1 MRELHVQPCSAA
13 LVPAR
18 STWSVPPRLPP
29 RCGRGALLMS
39 YTSFCCR
46 LMLGCV
52 RRPGVEPG
60 VSRVSGERRDRLAR
74 GGWSTRQVPPL
85 VPPVCRTGALLVSYA
100 SMGTMVSGTDQSRTD
115 HLRGFRPAL
124 FQLSYSPRCPVPQAN
139 VRQERAGG
147 GSRTRSSWVEAR
159 CAATSTSPAGQS
171 NWSGWPDSNRHRRV
185 GNAQL
190 WPLSYTHMDAE
201 TGFAPVRDC
210 RPTALQAAAFGYS
223 ATRRWLRR
231 RVSNPRSTG

>member
-13 LVPAR
+13 LVPAP

-46 LMLGCV
+46 SCPPCRHSGSNGDPRGKSPLGLPLPHTGAVGLLLLGCV
-52 RRPGVEPG
+52 RRPGIEPG

-124 FQLSYSPRCPVPQAN
+124 FQLSYGPRCPVPQAD
-139 VRQERAGG
+139 VGQERAGG

-159 CAATSTSPAGQS
+159 CAATSTSPARVTRPAAPPIVGS
-171 NWSGWPDSNRHRRV
+171 RSGTWSGWPDSNRHRRV

-190 WPLSYTHMDAE
+190 CL
-201 TGFAPVRDC
+201 
-210 RPTALQAAAFGYS
+210 
-223 ATRRWLRR
+223 
-231 RVSNPRSTG
+231 